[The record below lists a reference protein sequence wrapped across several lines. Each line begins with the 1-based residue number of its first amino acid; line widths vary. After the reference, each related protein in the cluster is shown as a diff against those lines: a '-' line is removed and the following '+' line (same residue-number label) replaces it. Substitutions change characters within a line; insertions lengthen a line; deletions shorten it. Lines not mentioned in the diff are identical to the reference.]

1 MVKRRLWLL
10 LLIMMFAAALRLV
23 GLTEL
28 PPGVTHDEADHGLD
42 AWGVV
47 NGDRP
52 IYFTVGYGREP
63 LFDYATA
70 AVMSILGPSFLAG
83 RLTAVYFSLIVIAGT
98 YAWVS
103 RAFGYR
109 VALLTAAGL
118 AVSFYAVMTGRQ
130 ALRSITLPALF
141 ALAVLCFWRGMQIV
155 IAGDEEPKEE
165 RRLPISSGWSH
176 YGYFLLA
183 GLILGTTIYTY
194 PPARIMWL
202 LFPLFLLFLLMFE
215 RKRFSRLWPGTTVM
229 LVTAALIALPLVTY
243 LATNP
248 SAETRLAD
256 LSAPL
261 QSLTEGNLEP
271 MKRNVVAGLKLLT
284 FQGDNQW
291 RYNIAGRPVLQ
302 PIVALLFLS
311 GFVLA
316 LWRIGGGIRNRQR
329 IWPAACAYFAVV
341 WLLLGLSPAL
351 VTGVELSTTRIV
363 GLQPVLYLFPALA
376 LSAAIKSLRLPRNVA
391 YTLMVLLFF
400 AVGLQTIRDYF
411 FVWAETP
418 AVRVQYESTTVM
430 AVKYLN
436 DFGIGQTALST
447 TTPDRF
453 HSPAVGLLT
462 QNNPDVDL
470 RWFDGR
476 HSLLIPQGKESTILF
491 TGFSPLNPDLE
502 PYFSAV
508 QVDELP
514 QLASDLD
521 RPVTVYE
528 VDGRSLLTEWQSNF
542 DQVVIGPD
550 GVILPVLFGDAVEL
564 LGYELIPTSASPGEQ
579 VRMVTLWRTHQPVDD
594 AAIFVHV
601 LGTDGLP
608 IAQEDRLDV
617 PSYAWSAGDVF
628 LQLHELT
635 LPASINQGQY
645 PMAIGLYTRQDGQR
659 LPLHL
664 TGQAPADQL
673 QLPPL
678 NINP

>member
-1 MVKRRLWLL
+1 MVKRHLWLL
-10 LLIMMFAAALRLV
+10 LVIMMFAAALRLV
-23 GLTEL
+23 GLTEV

-52 IYFTVGYGREP
+52 IYFTVGFGREP

-70 AVMSILGPSFLAG
+70 AVMNIIGPSFLAG
-83 RLTAVYFSLIVIAGT
+83 RLTAVYFSLIMIAGT

-141 ALAVLCFWRGMQIV
+141 VLAVLSFWRGNQIV
-155 IAGDEEPKEE
+155 IAGDEEPTGE
-165 RRLPISSGWSH
+165 RQLPIESGWSH
-176 YGYFLLA
+176 YGYYLLA
-183 GLILGTTIYTY
+183 GLILGATIYTY

-202 LFPLFLLFLLMFE
+202 LFPLFLLFLLLFE
-215 RKRFSRLWPGTTVM
+215 RKQFSRLWPGTTVM
-229 LVTAALIALPLVTY
+229 LVTAALLALPLVIH

-256 LSAPL
+256 LSTPL
-261 QSLTEGNLEP
+261 QSLTEGNFEP
-271 MKRNVVAGLKLLT
+271 LKRNVVAGLKLLT
-284 FQGDNQW
+284 FQGDDQW
-291 RYNIAGRPVLQ
+291 RYNIAGRPVLG

-311 GFVLA
+311 GFVAA
-316 LWRIGGGIRNRQR
+316 LWRIGVGIRNRQS
-329 IWPAACAYFAVV
+329 IWPAATAFFAIV

-351 VTGVELSTTRIV
+351 VTGVELSTTRII

-376 LSAAIKSLRLPRNVA
+376 LNTAVKSLRLPRNVA
-391 YTLMVLLFF
+391 FSLLVLLFV
-400 AVGLQTIRDYF
+400 AVGFQTVRDYF
-411 FVWAETP
+411 IVWAETP
-418 AVRVQYESTTVM
+418 EVRVQYESTTVM

-436 DFGIGQTALST
+436 DLGMGQSALST

-462 QNNPDVDL
+462 QNNPDVEL

-476 HSLLIPQGKESTILF
+476 HSLLIPQGEESTILF
-491 TGFSPLNPDLE
+491 TGFSPLNPALE

-528 VDGRSLLTEWQSNF
+528 VDGRSLVNKWQSSF
-542 DQVVIGPD
+542 DQDEISPD

-564 LGYELIPTSASPGEQ
+564 LGYDLIPTSASPGDQ
-579 VRMVTLWRTHQPVDD
+579 VRLVTLWRTHQPLDD

-601 LGTDGLP
+601 LGADGLP
-608 IAQEDRLDV
+608 LIQEDRLDV

-635 LPASINQGQY
+635 LPASISQGQY
-645 PMAIGLYTRQDGQR
+645 PMAIGVYTRQDGQR
-659 LPLHL
+659 LPLHVAGL
-664 TGQAPADQL
+664 APDDQL
-673 QLPPL
+673 LLPQL